1 MNEIINY
8 TTLCTEVEDLLSDK
22 APVAF
27 LGLSIGSKSYM
38 EIDFDANNFSYDEN
52 EITLN
57 FTDGATYFSKEDI
70 TNIERNVDDVN
81 NINYRITVG
90 DAEWCLCTFA
100 A

>member
-1 MNEIINY
+1 MNEIIDY
-8 TTLCTEVEDLLSDK
+8 ITLCTEVEELLNDK

-27 LGLSIGSKSYM
+27 LCLPMSDRSYM

-57 FTDGATYFSKEDI
+57 FNDGATYFNKEDI
-70 TNIERNVDDVN
+70 TSIERNVDDCN
-81 NINYRITVG
+81 NINYRITLG